1 MRLMTR
7 KSPTPIRSSMAL
19 IAAAAVSLAPISF
32 AQVPQ
37 DPGSKAI
44 PLSKVERKNKAP
56 VSNEILRVKIPKPT
70 EIKLPNG
77 LTVMVL
83 EDHRLP
89 LVTARLSIL
98 GAGALNDPAD
108 VPGLADIT
116 ATMLKEGTQT
126 RSSKQIA
133 EQTEELGA
141 SIGAQAPWG
150 SETATFTA
158 SGLSDN
164 AGQWI
169 ALASDIL
176 LNPSFPEGELNK
188 LKQRMRIQLKQ
199 QRSTASFLAQER
211 FDRAVYG
218 NHPAAITSPTPEALD
233 KITPAMLAEWHS
245 KRYLPENTI
254 LGVAGDITPAE
265 VTRMFSALPGWKAGP
280 DKAGLPTA
288 TKPASGRGIF
298 LVDRPGSVQTE
309 VEIGNIAISR
319 VDSDYIPMVVMDRI
333 VGGGASARLFMNL
346 REVHG
351 YTYGAYS
358 MLVARRYAGP
368 WIAQGSMRTD
378 ATGGAMTEFMNE
390 INRIRDQAVPEKELE
405 ETKRSIVAG
414 FALTLE
420 RPSELLDYA
429 IALKVYNLPADY
441 WDTYPAK
448 IMAITAEQVQR
459 VARKYI
465 VPDDLQIVAVGDAT
479 KLKPVL
485 DKYGT
490 VQVFNTDG
498 QPKAT
503 P

>member
-1 MRLMTR
+1 MTNHFMTNQSIMRW
-7 KSPTPIRSSMAL
+7 SAAL
-19 IAAAAVSLAPISF
+19 IAAFALSF

-56 VSNEILRVKIPKPT
+56 VSDEILRVKLPRPT
-70 EIKLPNG
+70 ELTLPNG
-77 LTVMVL
+77 LTVLVL

-89 LVTARLSIL
+89 LVTARLNIL

-108 VPGLADIT
+108 VPGLANIT
-116 ATMLKEGTQT
+116 AAMLKEGTTT
-126 RSSKQIA
+126 RSSKEIA
-133 EQTEELGA
+133 EQSDGLGA
-141 SIGAQAPWG
+141 MIGAQAPWA

-164 AGQWI
+164 AAQWI

-176 LNPSFPEGELNK
+176 LNPSFPESELNK
-188 LKQRMRIQLKQ
+188 LKQRTKVQLQQ
-199 QRSTASFLAQER
+199 QRGTANFLMQER
-211 FDRAVYG
+211 FSRAVYG
-218 NHPAAITSPTPEALD
+218 NHPAAVTSPTPQALD
-233 KITPAMLAEWHS
+233 KITPAMLAQWHAT
-245 KRYLPENTI
+245 RYVPENAI
-254 LGVAGDITPAE
+254 LGIAGDITPAQ
-265 VTRMFSALPGWKAGP
+265 VTEMFSSLRGWKAGTS
-280 DKAGLPTA
+280 KVGLPTA
-288 TKPASGRGIF
+288 TKPASGRKIF
-298 LVDRPGSVQTE
+298 LVDRPGSVQTD

-319 VDSDYIPMVVMDRI
+319 QDSDYIPMVVMDRI
-333 VGGGASARLFMNL
+333 VGGGSAARLFMNL

-368 WIAQGSMRTD
+368 WIAEGSMRTD

-390 INRIRDQAVPEKELE
+390 INSIRDKPVPEKELE

-420 RPSELLDYA
+420 RPTELLDYA

-448 IMAITAEQVQR
+448 IMGITAEQVQR

-490 VQVFNTDG
+490 VQVFDTNG
-498 QPKAT
+498 LPKAN

>member
-1 MRLMTR
+1 MTINSLNPVR
-7 KSPTPIRSSMAL
+7 WSSAL
-19 IAAAAVSLAPISF
+19 LATFAICL

-56 VSNEILRVKIPKPT
+56 VSDEILRVKIPKPT
-70 EIKLPNG
+70 QITLPNG
-77 LTVMVL
+77 LTILVL

-108 VPGLADIT
+108 VPGLANIT
-116 ATMLKEGTQT
+116 ATMLKEGTKT

-141 SIGAQAPWG
+141 TIGAQAPWA

-164 AGQWI
+164 ASQWI

-176 LNPSFPEGELNK
+176 LNPSFPESELNK
-188 LKQRMRIQLKQ
+188 LKQRMKVQLQQ
-199 QRSTASFLAQER
+199 QRSTAGFLMQER
-211 FDRAVYG
+211 FSRAVYG
-218 NHPAAITSPTPEALD
+218 DHPAAVTSPTLQALD

-245 KRYLPENTI
+245 TRYLPENAV
-254 LGVAGDITPAE
+254 LGISGDITPAE

-280 DKAGLPTA
+280 SKAGLPTA
-288 TKPASGRGIF
+288 TKPASGRKIF
-298 LVDRPGSVQTE
+298 LVDRPGSVQTD
-309 VEIGNIAISR
+309 VELGNIAINR
-319 VDSDYIPMVVMDRI
+319 MDADYIPMVVMDRI

-368 WIAQGSMRTD
+368 WIAQASMRTD

-390 INRIRDQAVPEKELE
+390 INRIRDNAVPEKELE
-405 ETKRSIVAG
+405 ETKRSIVAS

-420 RPSELLDYA
+420 RPNELLDYA

-465 VPDDLQIVAVGDAT
+465 VPDDLQIVAVGDAA

-490 VQVFNTDG
+490 VQVFDTNG
-498 QPKAT
+498 QPKAN

>member
-1 MRLMTR
+1 M
-7 KSPTPIRSSMAL
+7 
-19 IAAAAVSLAPISF
+19 
-32 AQVPQ
+32 
-37 DPGSKAI
+37 
-44 PLSKVERKNKAP
+44 SKVERKNKAP
-56 VSNEILRVKIPKPT
+56 VSSEILRVRIPKPT
-70 EIKLPNG
+70 EITLPNG

-89 LVTARLSIL
+89 LVTARLTIL
-98 GAGALNDPAD
+98 GAGALNDPPD
-108 VPGLADIT
+108 VPGLANVT
-116 ATMLKEGTQT
+116 AAMLKEGTKT
-126 RSSKQIA
+126 LSSKQIA
-133 EQTEELGA
+133 EQTDQLGA
-141 SIGAQAPWG
+141 TIGAQAPWA

-164 AGQWI
+164 ASQWI

-188 LKQRMRIQLKQ
+188 LKQRMKVQLQQ
-199 QRSTASFLAQER
+199 QRSTAGFLMQER
-211 FDRAVYG
+211 FNRAVYG
-218 NHPAAITSPTPEALD
+218 DHPAAITSATVQALD
-233 KITPAMLAEWHS
+233 KITPAMLAEWHAT
-245 KRYLPENTI
+245 RYLPENAI

-265 VTRMFSALPGWKAGP
+265 VTKMFSALPGWKAGTS
-280 DKAGLPTA
+280 KAGLPTA
-288 TKPASGRGIF
+288 TKAASGRKIF
-298 LVDRPGSVQTE
+298 LVDRPGSVQTD

-319 VDSDYIPMVVMDRI
+319 LDADYVPMVVMDRI
-333 VGGGASARLFMNL
+333 VGGGAAARLFMNL

-358 MLVARRYAGP
+358 QLVARRYAGP

-390 INRIRDQAVPEKELE
+390 INRIRDQPVPEKELE
-405 ETKRSIVAG
+405 EVKRSIVAS

-420 RPSELLDYA
+420 HPSELLDYA

-465 VPDDLQIVAVGDAT
+465 VPDDLQIVAVGDAS

-485 DKYGT
+485 DKYGS
-490 VQVFNTDG
+490 VQVFDTNG
-498 QPKAT
+498 QPKAN

>member
-1 MRLMTR
+1 MRCFG
-7 KSPTPIRSSMAL
+7 AL
-19 IAAAAVSLAPISF
+19 IATVSLAF
-32 AQVPQ
+32 AQAPT

-44 PLSKVERKNKAP
+44 PLSKVERKYKAP
-56 VSNEILRVKIPKPT
+56 VSDEILRVKLPKPVEMT
-70 EIKLPNG
+70 LPNG

-89 LVTARLSIL
+89 LVTVRLNIL
-98 GAGALNDPAD
+98 GAGALYDPAD
-108 VPGLADIT
+108 TPGLANIT
-116 ATMLKEGTQT
+116 AAMLKEGTKSL
-126 RSSKQIA
+126 SSKQIA
-133 EQTEELGA
+133 EQSDALGA
-141 SIGAQAPWG
+141 TIGAQAPWA

-164 AGQWI
+164 AAQWI
-169 ALASDIL
+169 PLATDVL

-188 LKQRMRIQLKQ
+188 LKQRMRVQLQQ
-199 QRSTASFLAQER
+199 QRGTPNFLMQER
-211 FDRAVYG
+211 FNRAIYG
-218 NHPAAITSPTPEALD
+218 NHPAAITSPTLQALD
-233 KITPAMLAEWHS
+233 KITPAMLAEWHAT
-245 KRYLPENTI
+245 RYLPENTI
-254 LGVAGDITPAE
+254 LGITGDVKAAD
-265 VTRMFSALPGWKAGP
+265 VMQMFSALPAWKAGLT
-280 DKAGLPTA
+280 KAALPVA
-288 TKPASGRGIF
+288 TKPANGRKIF
-298 LVDRPGSVQTE
+298 LVDRPGSVQTD
-309 VEIGNIAISR
+309 VEMGNIAINR
-319 VDSDYIPMVVMDRI
+319 TDPDYIPMVVMDRI
-333 VGGGASARLFMNL
+333 VGGGAAARLFMNL

-358 MLVARRYAGP
+358 SLVTRRYAGP
-368 WIAQGSMRTD
+368 WVAQASMRTD

-390 INRIRDQAVPEKELE
+390 INRIRDTPVPEKELE
-405 ETKRSIVAG
+405 ETKRSIVAS

-441 WDTYPAK
+441 WDNYPAK

-465 VPDDLQIVAVGDAT
+465 VPDDLQIVAVGDAA

-485 DKYGT
+485 DKYGA
-490 VQVFNTDG
+490 VQVFDTNG

>member
-1 MRLMTR
+1 M
-7 KSPTPIRSSMAL
+7 KFQFPISVRWSLAL
-19 IAAAAVSLAPISF
+19 LAVAGPSLAPTSS

-56 VSNEILRVKIPKPT
+56 VSSEILRVQIPKPT
-70 EIKLPNG
+70 EITLPNG
-77 LTVMVL
+77 LTVIVL

-89 LVTARLSIL
+89 LVTARLTIL
-98 GAGALNDPAD
+98 GAGALNDPPD
-108 VPGLADIT
+108 VPGLANVT
-116 ATMLKEGTQT
+116 AAMLKEGTQT
-126 RSSKQIA
+126 LSSKQIA
-133 EQTEELGA
+133 EQSDQLGA
-141 SIGAQAPWG
+141 TIGAQAPWA

-164 AGQWI
+164 ASQWI
-169 ALASDIL
+169 ALASDVL

-188 LKQRMRIQLKQ
+188 LKQRMKVQLQQ
-199 QRSTASFLAQER
+199 QRSTAGFLMQER
-211 FDRAVYG
+211 FNRAVYG
-218 NHPAAITSPTPEALD
+218 DHPAAITSATVQALD
-233 KITPAMLAEWHS
+233 KITPAMLAEWHAT
-245 KRYLPENTI
+245 RYVPENAI

-265 VTRMFSALPGWKAGP
+265 VTKMFSALPGWKAGAS
-280 DKAGLPTA
+280 KAGLPTA
-288 TKPASGRGIF
+288 TKAASGRKIF
-298 LVDRPGSVQTE
+298 LVDRPGSVQTD

-319 VDSDYIPMVVMDRI
+319 LDADYVPMVVMDRI
-333 VGGGASARLFMNL
+333 VGGGAAARLFMNL

-358 MLVARRYAGP
+358 QLVARRYAGP

-405 ETKRSIVAG
+405 EVKRSIVAS

-420 RPSELLDYA
+420 HPSELLDYA

-485 DKYGT
+485 DKYGS
-490 VQVFNTDG
+490 VQVFDTNG
-498 QPKAT
+498 QPKAN

>member
-1 MRLMTR
+1 MKINSQNPVRW
-7 KSPTPIRSSMAL
+7 SIAL
-19 IAAAAVSLAPISF
+19 IAALSLSF
-32 AQVPQ
+32 AQVPR
-37 DPGSKAI
+37 DAGSKAI

-56 VSNEILRVKIPKPT
+56 VSNEILRVKIPKPA
-70 EIKLPNG
+70 EIDLPNG
-77 LTVMVL
+77 LTVLVL

-89 LVTARLSIL
+89 LVTARMTIL

-108 VPGLADIT
+108 VPGLANVT
-116 ATMLKEGTQT
+116 AAMLKEGTKT

-133 EQTEELGA
+133 EQSDELGA
-141 SIGAQAPWG
+141 TIAAQAPWG
-150 SETATFTA
+150 SESVTFTA

-164 AGQWI
+164 AAQWI
-169 ALASDIL
+169 ALASDVL
-176 LNPSFPEGELNK
+176 LNPSFPQDELAK

-199 QRSTASFLAQER
+199 QRGMANFLAQER
-211 FDRAVYG
+211 FSRAVYG
-218 NHPAAITSPTPEALD
+218 SHPAAITSPTPQALD
-233 KITPAMLAEWHS
+233 KITPEMLAEWHAA
-245 KRYLPENTI
+245 RYVPENAI

-265 VTRMFSALPGWKAGP
+265 VVKMFSALPNWKPGST
-280 DKAGLPTA
+280 KAALPAA
-288 TKPASGRGIF
+288 TKPASGRRIF
-298 LVDRPGSVQTE
+298 VVDRPGSVQTD
-309 VEIGNIAISR
+309 VQIGNIAISR
-319 VDSDYIPMVVMDRI
+319 LNPDYVPMVVMDRI

-368 WIAQGSMRTD
+368 WIATASMRTD

-390 INRIRDQAVPEKELE
+390 INRIRETPVPEKELE
-405 ETKRSIVAG
+405 EAKHSIVAS

-420 RPSELLDYA
+420 RPSELLNDA

-448 IMAITAEQVQR
+448 VMAVTAEQIQR

-465 VPDDLQIVAVGDAT
+465 VPDDLQIVAVGDAA
-479 KLKPVL
+479 KLTPVL
-485 DKYGT
+485 DKYGK
-490 VQVFNTDG
+490 VQVFDTDG
-498 QPKAT
+498 QLKPM

>member
-1 MRLMTR
+1 MTCQT
-7 KSPTPIRSSMAL
+7 PTPVRFSIAL
-19 IAAAAVSLAPISF
+19 ILALGLLPG
-32 AQVPQ
+32 QPPQ

-44 PLSKVERKNKAP
+44 PLSKVERKYKAP
-56 VSNEILRVKIPKPT
+56 VSDEILRVKLPKPVEMT
-70 EIKLPNG
+70 LPNG
-77 LTVMVL
+77 LTILVL

-89 LVTARLSIL
+89 LVTARLNIL

-108 VPGLADIT
+108 VPGLANVT
-116 ATMLKEGTQT
+116 ATMLKEGTKT
-126 RSSKQIA
+126 LSSKQIA
-133 EQTEELGA
+133 EKSDELGA
-141 SIGAQAPWG
+141 MIGAQAPWG

-164 AGQWI
+164 ASQWI
-169 ALASDIL
+169 PLASDIL
-176 LNPSFPEGELNK
+176 LHASFPESEWTK
-188 LKQRMRIQLKQ
+188 LKQRMKVQLQQ
-199 QRSTASFLAQER
+199 QRGTAGFLMQER
-211 FDRAVYG
+211 FNRAVYG
-218 NHPAAITSPTPEALD
+218 NHPAGVTSPTPEALD

-245 KRYLPENTI
+245 TRYLPENSI
-254 LGVAGDITPAE
+254 LGIAGDITPAE
-265 VTRMFSALPGWKAGP
+265 VTKMFSSLQAWKAGP
-280 DKAGLPTA
+280 TKAGLPVA
-288 TKPASGRGIF
+288 TKPANGRRIF
-298 LVDRPGSVQTE
+298 LVDRPGSVQTD
-309 VEIGNIAISR
+309 VQIGNIAISR
-319 VDSDYIPMVVMDRI
+319 MDSDYIPMVVMDRI

-390 INRIRDQAVPEKELE
+390 INRIRDQPVPEKELE

-420 RPSELLDYA
+420 RPTELLDYA

-465 VPDDLQIVAVGDAT
+465 VPDDLQIVAVGDAA

-490 VQVFNTDG
+490 VQVFDANG

>member
-1 MRLMTR
+1 MTSQFPSHRYRAARVSKRLLL
-7 KSPTPIRSSMAL
+7 AL
-19 IAAAAVSLAPISF
+19 SAFALSF
-32 AQVPQ
+32 GQVPQ

-56 VSNEILRVKIPKPT
+56 VSDEILRVKIPKPT
-70 EIKLPNG
+70 EITLANG
-77 LTVMVL
+77 LTILVL

-108 VPGLADIT
+108 VPGLANVT
-116 ATMLKEGTQT
+116 ATMLKEGTKT

-133 EQTEELGA
+133 EQSEELGA
-141 SIGAQAPWG
+141 TIGAQAPWA

-164 AGQWI
+164 ASQWI

-176 LNPSFPEGELNK
+176 LNPSFPESELSK
-188 LKQRMRIQLKQ
+188 LKQRMKVQLQQ
-199 QRSTASFLAQER
+199 QRSTAGFLMQER
-211 FDRAVYG
+211 FNRAVYG
-218 NHPAAITSPTPEALD
+218 NHPAAITSPTQQALD
-233 KITPAMLAEWHS
+233 KITPAMLAEWHAN
-245 KRYLPENTI
+245 RYVPENAI
-254 LGVAGDITPAE
+254 LGVTGDITPAQ
-265 VTRMFSALPGWKAGP
+265 VTQMFSALPGWKAGSS
-280 DKAGLPTA
+280 KAALPTA
-288 TKPASGRGIF
+288 TKPASGRKIF
-298 LVDRPGSVQTE
+298 LVDRPGSVQTD
-309 VEIGNIAISR
+309 VEIGNIAINR
-319 VDSDYIPMVVMDRI
+319 MDSDYVPMVVMDRI

-390 INRIRDQAVPEKELE
+390 INRIRDTPVPEKELE
-405 ETKRSIVAG
+405 ETKRSIVAS

-420 RPSELLDYA
+420 RPNELLDYA

-465 VPDDLQIVAVGDAT
+465 VPDDLQIVAVGDAA

-485 DKYGT
+485 DKYGA
-490 VQVFNTDG
+490 VQVFDTSG
-498 QPKAT
+498 QPKAN

>member
-1 MRLMTR
+1 MTFQ
-7 KSPTPIRSSMAL
+7 SPIPVRWSFAL
-19 IAAAAVSLAPISF
+19 IAAVAVSLAPISV
-32 AQVPQ
+32 AQAPQ

-70 EIKLPNG
+70 EMTLPNG
-77 LTVMVL
+77 LTVLVL

-89 LVTARLSIL
+89 LVTARLNIL

-108 VPGLADIT
+108 LPGLANIT
-116 ATMLKEGTQT
+116 ATMLKEGTRT

-133 EQTEELGA
+133 EQSEELGA
-141 SIGAQAPWG
+141 TIAAQAPWA
-150 SETATFTA
+150 SETATFTS

-176 LNPSFPEGELNK
+176 LNPSFPESELNK
-188 LKQRMRIQLKQ
+188 LKQRMKVQLQQ
-199 QRSTASFLAQER
+199 QRSTAGFLMQER
-211 FDRAVYG
+211 FNRAVYG
-218 NHPAAITSPTPEALD
+218 NHPAAITSPTLAALD
-233 KITPAMLAEWHS
+233 KITPAMLAQWHATH
-245 KRYLPENTI
+245 YVPENAI
-254 LGVAGDITPAE
+254 LGVVGDITPAQ
-265 VTRMFSALPGWKAGP
+265 VTAMFSALPAWKAGTS
-280 DKAGLPTA
+280 KAALPTA
-288 TKPASGRGIF
+288 TQPASGRRIY
-298 LVDRPGSVQTE
+298 LVDRPGSVQTD

-319 VDSDYIPMVVMDRI
+319 MDPDYVPMVVMDRI

-378 ATGGAMTEFMNE
+378 ATGAAMTEFMNE
-390 INRIRDQAVPEKELE
+390 INRIRDNPVPEKELE
-405 ETKRSIVAG
+405 ETKRSIVAS

-448 IMAITAEQVQR
+448 IAAITAEQVQR

-465 VPDDLQIVAVGDAT
+465 VPDDLQIVAVGDAA

-485 DKYGT
+485 DKYGA
-490 VQVFNTDG
+490 VQVFDTNG

>member
-1 MRLMTR
+1 MTYKSNLRL
-7 KSPTPIRSSMAL
+7 
-19 IAAAAVSLAPISF
+19 SLALLAAFAFSF
-32 AQVPQ
+32 GQVPS

-56 VSNEILRVKIPKPT
+56 VSDEILRVKLPKPT
-70 EIKLPNG
+70 ELTLPNG
-77 LTVMVL
+77 LTVLVL

-89 LVTARLSIL
+89 LVTARLNIL

-108 VPGLADIT
+108 VPGLANIT
-116 ATMLKEGTQT
+116 AAMLKEGTST

-133 EQTEELGA
+133 EQSDELGA
-141 SIGAQAPWG
+141 TIGAQAPWA
-150 SETATFTA
+150 SETASFTA

-164 AGQWI
+164 ASQWI
-169 ALASDIL
+169 PLAVDVL
-176 LNPSFPEGELNK
+176 LNPSFPESELNK
-188 LKQRMRIQLKQ
+188 LKQRMKVQLQQ
-199 QRSTASFLAQER
+199 QRSTAGFLMQER
-211 FDRAVYG
+211 FSRAVYG
-218 NHPAAITSPTPEALD
+218 DHPAAVTSATLQALE
-233 KITPAMLAEWHS
+233 KITPAMLAEWHAT
-245 KRYLPENTI
+245 RYVPENTV
-254 LGVAGDITPAE
+254 LGIAGDITPAQ
-265 VTRMFSALPGWKAGP
+265 VSQMFSPLRAWKAGP
-280 DKAGLPTA
+280 SKVGMPAA
-288 TKPASGRGIF
+288 TKPASGRRIF
-298 LVDRPGSVQTE
+298 LVDRPGSVQTD

-319 VDSDYIPMVVMDRI
+319 LNADYVPMVVMDRI
-333 VGGGASARLFMNL
+333 VGGGSSARLFMNL

-368 WIAQGSMRTD
+368 WIAEGSMRTD

-390 INRIRDQAVPEKELE
+390 INRIRDKAVPEKELE

-420 RPSELLDYA
+420 EPSELLDYA

-465 VPDDLQIVAVGDAT
+465 VPDDLQIVAVGDAV

-490 VQVFNTDG
+490 VQVFDTNG
-498 QPKAT
+498 QPKAN

>member
-1 MRLMTR
+1 MQTQ
-7 KSPTPIRSSMAL
+7 SPIPVRWSVAL
-19 IAAAAVSLAPISF
+19 IFALGLSS

-56 VSNEILRVKIPKPT
+56 VSNEILHVKLPKPVEMT
-70 EIKLPNG
+70 LPNG
-77 LTVMVL
+77 LTILVL

-89 LVTARLSIL
+89 LVTARLTIL

-108 VPGLADIT
+108 TPGLADVT
-116 ATMLKEGTQT
+116 AAMLKEGTAT
-126 RSSKQIA
+126 RSSIQIA
-133 EQTEELGA
+133 EQSDQLGA
-141 SIGAQAPWG
+141 SINAQAPWG
-150 SETATFTA
+150 SETATFSA

-164 AGQWI
+164 AAQWI
-169 ALASDIL
+169 PLATDIL
-176 LNPSFPEGELNK
+176 LHPSFPESEWAK
-188 LKQRMRIQLKQ
+188 MKQRMKVQLQ
-199 QRSTASFLAQER
+199 QERGTARFLMQER
-211 FDRAVYG
+211 FNRAVYG
-218 NHPAAITSPTPEALD
+218 SHPAAVTSPTSEALD
-233 KITPAMLAEWHS
+233 KITPAMLADWHS
-245 KRYLPENTI
+245 RRYVPENAI
-254 LGVAGDITPAE
+254 LGIAGDITPAQ
-265 VTRMFSALPGWKAGP
+265 VSAMFAPLSEWKPGSGKA
-280 DKAGLPTA
+280 ALPTA
-288 TKPASGRGIF
+288 TKPASGRKVF
-298 LVDRPGSVQTE
+298 VVDRPGSVQTD
-309 VEIGNIAISR
+309 VQIGNIAINR
-319 VDSDYIPMVVMDRI
+319 TDSDYVPMVVMDRI

-368 WIAQGSMRTD
+368 WIAEGSMRTD

-390 INRIRDQAVPEKELE
+390 INRIRDQPVPEKELE
-405 ETKRSIVAG
+405 EAKRSIVAG

-429 IALKVYNLPADY
+429 IAVKVYNLPADY

-448 IMAITAEQVQR
+448 IMATTAEQIQR

-465 VPDDLQIVAVGDAT
+465 VPDDLQIVAVGDAA

-485 DKYGT
+485 DKYGN
-490 VQVFNTDG
+490 VQVFDSNG
-498 QPKAT
+498 QPKAN